1 MTSKIIVTHE
11 ADAVGPLFD
20 GLQMLLPLN
29 MPAGAH
35 MVAQVQITIP
45 SLEKPVA
52 TEPAAPPSAES
63 APSPSLV
70 QGAPVPSSPAPSSEA
85 PAAPKKRGRPKKV
98 EAPNAD
104 PVGDAQASLP
114 LPDNSGA
121 PIVPPAEPKA
131 ALTKDDARNAL
142 HDLVTR
148 RSLELGAGVLSRF
161 GARKLSD
168 LHAGDYERFIA
179 DCKTAAETGVA

>member
-20 GLQMLLPLN
+20 GLQMLLPLS

-63 APSPSLV
+63 APSPSL
-70 QGAPVPSSPAPSSEA
+70 GAPVPSSPAPSSEA

-98 EAPNAD
+98 DAPNAD
-104 PVGDAQASLP
+104 SGDEAQASLP

-161 GARKLSD
+161 GARRLPD